1 MKHEWTLSRYDS
13 LKNVRFI
20 FTFHYQ
26 FSKLSL
32 IEFTYMN
39 FVLKSEKWKEQQTRH
54 QQTQVKHQT
63 INSHYELTPSLIA
76 VIFHLF
82 IIHLPSRRGGQVQ
95 QTIVFFITMVVIVC
109 RMSPLSINSIS
120 NFRLIYR
127 SNLQLNS
134 TRITHTSH
142 THTLTQRKITN
153 CFTLVG

>member
-54 QQTQVKHQT
+54 
-63 INSHYELTPSLIA
+63 
-76 VIFHLF
+76 
-82 IIHLPSRRGGQVQ
+82 
-95 QTIVFFITMVVIVC
+95 
-109 RMSPLSINSIS
+109 
-120 NFRLIYR
+120 
-127 SNLQLNS
+127 
-134 TRITHTSH
+134 
-142 THTLTQRKITN
+142 
-153 CFTLVG
+153 